1 MRLLVKFGF
10 AVGTMILAVLGGI
23 EAAGAAD
30 AGAGPAGSAAAPPCA
45 SSALAL
51 REVTVGRPP
60 GEALFALENRGDA
73 ACRIIGS
80 VGIHL
85 FDAAGAAIPVRFAP
99 RTQMAML
106 LTLEPGAEASFS
118 VTFAAQPP
126 ERCVTAARVEVFLT
140 PQTAPLSMT
149 TSILA
154 CTAGPVRVSNL
165 RLGVPPPLHAIE
177 S

>member
-1 MRLLVKFGF
+1 MRLPVKFAF
-10 AVGTMILAVLGGI
+10 AVGSMIVAVLGIGA
-23 EAAGAAD
+23 AAGAAEPNPSP
-30 AGAGPAGSAAAPPCA
+30 PALAVAPPCE

-51 REVTVGRPP
+51 RQVTVGRPT
-60 GEALFALENRGDA
+60 GDALFVLENRGDA

-80 VGIHL
+80 VGIRL
-85 FDAAGAAIPVRFAP
+85 FDGSGTLIPLRFAP
-99 RTQMAML
+99 RTRMAML
-106 LTLEPGAEASFS
+106 LTLEPGAEASFT

-126 ERCVTAARVEVFLT
+126 ESCVTAARVEVFLT
-140 PQTAPLSMT
+140 GQATPLSTT
-149 TSILA
+149 TSFVA